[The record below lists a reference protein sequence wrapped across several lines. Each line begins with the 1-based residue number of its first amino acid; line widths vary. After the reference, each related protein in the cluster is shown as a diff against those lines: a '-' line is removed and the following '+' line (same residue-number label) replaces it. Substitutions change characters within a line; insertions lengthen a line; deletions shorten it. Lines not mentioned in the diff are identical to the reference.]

1 MRTFDAIFCS
11 FLIVTLLTVGCGADA
26 ENGVTASGT
35 VTVGID
41 RLSGAVITLEPISG
55 TTGPNASAPVLE
67 GRFAIT
73 AEAGLHG
80 GLYRVRVSMIPKNIL
95 ALIPNEAGVE
105 LPPDNAV
112 IHPRYDAN
120 SQLTWQLNR
129 GDENE
134 ANFKVE
140 FLN

>member
-1 MRTFDAIFCS
+1 MRTFDSMLYA
-11 FLIVTLLTVGCGADA
+11 FLIVTLLTVGCGAA
-26 ENGVTASGT
+26 TENGVTASGT
-35 VTVGID
+35 VIVGGD

-67 GRFAIT
+67 GQFEIT
-73 AEAGLHG
+73 TEAGLHG

-95 ALIPNEAGVE
+95 GLIPNEAGIA
-105 LPPDNAV
+105 LPPENAV
-112 IHPRYDAN
+112 IHPRYDAD

-129 GDENE
+129 GEENE
-134 ANFKVE
+134 AEFMVE